1 MGKKSRS
8 GSGMNIQ
15 DHISGSS
22 ETIFWVK
29 SYLISLMRIRIR
41 ELFDPG
47 SGMEKLG
54 SGIKTQDPEH
64 MEIYEKS
71 GQYKRGF
78 FATVYLW

>member
-1 MGKKSRS
+1 
-8 GSGMNIQ
+8 
-15 DHISGSS
+15 
-22 ETIFWVK
+22 
-29 SYLISLMRIRIR
+29 MRIRIR